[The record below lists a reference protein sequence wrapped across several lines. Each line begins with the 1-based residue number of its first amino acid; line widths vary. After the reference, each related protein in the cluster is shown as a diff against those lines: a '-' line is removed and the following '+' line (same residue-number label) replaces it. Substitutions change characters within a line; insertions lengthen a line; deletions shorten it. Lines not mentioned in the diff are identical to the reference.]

1 MKSPPNRVNVKNIY
15 IKSELKET
23 INLFIA
29 SLVLKK
35 IELQVQRNVK
45 TLTFLIC
52 INSTNVKTLTFL
64 CLHSINVKTM
74 TFLGI
79 KPYFSVVSF

>member
-15 IKSELKET
+15 IKSELKES
-23 INLFIA
+23 INLFFA

-35 IELQVQRNVK
+35 IELQVQQNVK

-52 INSTNVKTLTFL
+52 INSTNVRKSMF
-64 CLHSINVKTM
+64 
-74 TFLGI
+74 
-79 KPYFSVVSF
+79 

>member
-15 IKSELKET
+15 IKSELKES
-23 INLFIA
+23 INLFFA

-35 IELQVQRNVK
+35 IELQVQQNVK
-45 TLTFLIC
+45 TLTFLTC